1 MSIFTTLNLF
11 LEFGIQYLKLKIK
24 NVTLD
29 TLDKFDARIDK
40 LDERRKKLR
49 AAGDSASQA
58 EADRLLNEII
68 EEKKKFK
75 IYLDDL
81 KSENKLDKP
90 VETK

>member
-11 LEFGIQYLKLKIK
+11 LEFAIQYLKLKIK

-49 AAGDSASQA
+49 AENNSESQKR
-58 EADRLLNEII
+58 ADEFMNEIL
-68 EEKKKFK
+68 EEKKKFQ
-75 IYLDDL
+75 LWR
-81 KSENKLDKP
+81 ENELDKP